1 MDLESNPQN
10 RSPESRPGVVYPKFH
25 RKDNLNPRHINL
37 PVPAPHAQYA
47 VPSRHFHPLPQL
59 PRPPFAI
66 PQQHA
71 LSHQQQNNLPE
82 QPNQMPPPPNQGVPQ
97 QNPLGQP
104 PPQLSAA
111 CQAGPNSAFFNTP
124 VSHRPQ
130 SPPAEAALPEQQPP
144 PMLQGGHSPLRA
156 IAQPGPILPSHLNNF
171 TDENPPGLPVGE
183 ALGEFSDRCWMW
195 QIQRWFTQ
203 MTLLYNISWVRIG
216 SFLQI
221 TPAKESIS

>member
-1 MDLESNPQN
+1 
-10 RSPESRPGVVYPKFH
+10 
-25 RKDNLNPRHINL
+25 
-37 PVPAPHAQYA
+37 
-47 VPSRHFHPLPQL
+47 
-59 PRPPFAI
+59 
-66 PQQHA
+66 
-71 LSHQQQNNLPE
+71 
-82 QPNQMPPPPNQGVPQ
+82 MPPHPNQGVPQ

-171 TDENPPGLPVGE
+171 ADENPPGLPVGE
-183 ALGEFSDRCWMW
+183 ALGKFSDRCWM
-195 QIQRWFTQ
+195 
-203 MTLLYNISWVRIG
+203 
-216 SFLQI
+216 
-221 TPAKESIS
+221 